1 MKRLL
6 AALALLICLPASAYA
21 AGALALQGG
30 QCHANTHYGFV
41 LGYGSQAD
49 ADQAA
54 LRFCGPGCSVSLRST
69 VPNEQGYIMPGHCV
83 AFSRD
88 ETPGSDLCGW
98 NPHDASSEDEARQS
112 ALQECQRL
120 GGRNCQVRASG
131 CDQ

>member
-1 MKRLL
+1 MKSFL
-6 AALALLICLPASAYA
+6 AAFALLLCLPASAYA

-41 LGYGSQAD
+41 LGYASQAD

-54 LRFCGPGCSVSLRST
+54 LRFCGPGCSISLRST
-69 VPNEQGYIMPGHCV
+69 VPNEDGYILPGHCV

-88 ETPGSDLCGW
+88 ESPGSNICGW
-98 NPHDASSEDEARQS
+98 NPRDAATEDEARQS
-112 ALQECQRL
+112 AMQECERN
-120 GGRNCQVRASG
+120 GGHRCEVRGSG